1 MQRRLLPFVFA
12 SLFVWPLGIR
22 AESLDTTAL
31 TKNEHAS
38 RTDAAT
44 RNEAGQRSDAA
55 LMPPVDVVEDSAG
68 ITLRADLPGVPK
80 EKLKLQVEAGTLT
93 IEGEVSI
100 AMPEGMEATYAEVSV
115 PRFRRVFTLSKELD
129 TGKVSAEFKHGVLSL
144 RIPKAEHAQPRR
156 IDIKVS

>member
-1 MQRRLLPFVFA
+1 MN
-12 SLFVWPLGIR
+12 
-22 AESLDTTAL
+22 DTTAI

-44 RNEAGQRSDAA
+44 HNEAGQRSDAA
-55 LMPPVDVVEDSAG
+55 LMPPVDVIEDSAG

>member
-1 MQRRLLPFVFA
+1 MN
-12 SLFVWPLGIR
+12 
-22 AESLDTTAL
+22 DTTAVSR
-31 TKNEHAS
+31 NEQAS
-38 RTDAAT
+38 RADAAT
-44 RNEAGQRSDAA
+44 RTEAAQRSDAA
-55 LMPPVDVVEDSAG
+55 LIPPVDVIEDSTG

-80 EKLKLQVEAGTLT
+80 DRLKLQVEAGTLT

-100 AMPEGMEATYAEVSV
+100 SMPESMQATYAEVGV
-115 PRFRRVFTLSKELD
+115 PRFRRVLTLSKELD

>member
-1 MQRRLLPFVFA
+1 MN
-12 SLFVWPLGIR
+12 
-22 AESLDTTAL
+22 DTTAISR
-31 TKNEHAS
+31 NQQAS

-44 RNEAGQRSDAA
+44 RTAAGQRSDAA
-55 LMPPVDVVEDSAG
+55 LMPAVDVIEDSTG

-80 EKLKLQVEAGTLT
+80 DKLKLQVDDGTLT
-93 IEGEVSI
+93 IDGEVSI
-100 AMPEGMEATYAEVSV
+100 PMPESMQATYIEVGT

-129 TGKVSAEFKHGVLSL
+129 TGKVSAELEHGVLSL